1 MADKADPR
9 ATRRPDA
16 AAETEEPEAATRAR
30 AEDDAATRARQ
41 AETEADLRA
50 ADRILED
57 GEARLRQTRSELR
70 QREEEL
76 ERTSDLTREVV
87 EGAADLRAQT
97 AEIAK
102 IARHTSPPPAD
113 PDSASPGKSTDEN

>member
-87 EGAADLRAQT
+87 EGAAVLAPQT
-97 AEIAK
+97 KAMRMQRI
-102 IARHTSPPPAD
+102 
-113 PDSASPGKSTDEN
+113 